1 MRISDWSSDVCS
13 SDLPTTAVLA
23 SAYEQARAH
32 PKRVIFAEAEE
43 EVVLRA
49 AISFREGGYGTP
61 LLVGRDEPVRRS
73 LERLGVNPADFEIHN
88 ARVSPGVPE
97 MVERLYARLQR
108 KGHLLRDCQRLV
120 NNDRNVFGALMLD
133 MGMGDAMITGVTRH
147 FRQTMVQVKL
157 VIDPAGGHVPFGI
170 HMMVGQ
176 KHTVFIADTTVNE
189 RPTASE
195 LADIAEQT
203 ATVARAMGQEPRVAF
218 LSYANF
224 GNPPGKWL
232 DTIRDA
238 VRLLDMRGV
247 GFEYE
252 GEMTPDVAL
261 NRSEEHTSE
270 LQSLMRISYAVF

>member
-1 MRISDWSSDVCS
+1 MRISDGSSDVCS
-13 SDLPTTAVLA
+13 SDL
-23 SAYEQARAH
+23 
-32 PKRVIFAEAEE
+32 
-43 EVVLRA
+43 
-49 AISFREGGYGTP
+49 
-61 LLVGRDEPVRRS
+61 
-73 LERLGVNPADFEIHN
+73 N

-147 FRQTMVQVKL
+147 FRQTMVQVQL

-176 KHTVFIADTTVNE
+176 KHTVFIADPTVNA

-203 ATVARAMGQEPRVAF
+203 ATVARAMGQTPRVA
-218 LSYANF
+218 SPPYANF
-224 GNPPGKWL
+224 GHPPVHRQAKYPEHVKPPAL
-232 DTIRDA
+232 A
-238 VRLLDMRGV
+238 LAA
-247 GFEYE
+247 FEKS
-252 GEMTPDVAL
+252 GSKRPT
-261 NRSEEHTSE
+261 
-270 LQSLMRISYAVF
+270 

>member
-1 MRISDWSSDVCS
+1 
-13 SDLPTTAVLA
+13 
-23 SAYEQARAH
+23 
-32 PKRVIFAEAEE
+32 
-43 EVVLRA
+43 
-49 AISFREGGYGTP
+49 
-61 LLVGRDEPVRRS
+61 
-73 LERLGVNPADFEIHN
+73 
-88 ARVSPGVPE
+88 

-224 GNPPGKWL
+224 GNP
-232 DTIRDA
+232 
-238 VRLLDMRGV
+238 
-247 GFEYE
+247 
-252 GEMTPDVAL
+252 
-261 NRSEEHTSE
+261 RSEEHTSE
-270 LQSLMRISYAVF
+270 LQSLMRISYAVFCLTKQTSISAWTVARSSTYTTT